1 MCRVSDSFIYFIYF
15 FVLYEG
21 GTLSSGEGSSR
32 KISIPIGHGFSKR
45 NFNGTKSLIEIEN
58 NDVILRNI
66 KGPSQPITLH
76 E

>member
-1 MCRVSDSFIYFIYF
+1 
-15 FVLYEG
+15 LYEG

-66 KGPSQPITLH
+66 KVGSQPITLH